1 MSSLRRIR
9 WLDSSWKIIV
19 SLLMVASGFV
29 AARDYGQ
36 LPPAASSQRSEHEVS
51 SNSNRDNSP
60 GPDVGLA
67 RSLSFQQKQSIM
79 QANFLKSK
87 SDAAE
92 LAALAKDLC
101 KELDKP
107 NADVLS
113 LGIVTRM
120 ERIEKLAKKIRD
132 ETKGF

>member
-1 MSSLRRIR
+1 
-9 WLDSSWKIIV
+9 
-19 SLLMVASGFV
+19 
-29 AARDYGQ
+29 
-36 LPPAASSQRSEHEVS
+36 
-51 SNSNRDNSP
+51 
-60 GPDVGLA
+60 
-67 RSLSFQQKQSIM
+67 M

-87 SDAAE
+87 NDAAE

-101 KELDKP
+101 KELEKP

-120 ERIEKLAKKIRD
+120 EKIEKLAKKIRE